1 MMSLPVLVRSELP
14 TSHHKDRTTS
24 LVVSRCDCSLPQC
37 VHAFLILPLFVCQNS
52 ASHYTNSDFLDH
64 YSGRSTNFYLD
75 HHKTVTCFFSPW
87 HHRIIS
93 FRVNQSHYN
102 LFCMSWRVCL
112 YAFLALRLP
121 RPLTCAHIRVR
132 RHLPRR
138 FHYFPAHRLLWF
150 PPAVFSWGLWPP
162 ARQHVPGVQAP
173 DPLPQQVLACSSC
186 STTPQATATRTK
198 QVELG
203 IAQPFQ
209 AAGLHGDPIG
219 WECVKIPWMPVPAL
233 RDIWRRP
240 APLAALL
247 QAVAASEDWPLQA
260 GDAAG
265 LRCWFSA
272 LLSVVTAGT
281 WFHGLAS
288 EFWVYLEM
296 LLNYAKKMEDINY
309 QEWRHLAKGGQV
321 RQTGPFSCLRS
332 HPSCSGVSSRDEH
345 FLSK

>member
-1 MMSLPVLVRSELP
+1 M
-14 TSHHKDRTTS
+14 TSQEN
-24 LVVSRCDCSLPQC
+24 LL
-37 VHAFLILPLFVCQNS
+37 
-52 ASHYTNSDFLDH
+52 
-64 YSGRSTNFYLD
+64 
-75 HHKTVTCFFSPW
+75 
-87 HHRIIS
+87 
-93 FRVNQSHYN
+93 SHYN

-162 ARQHVPGVQAP
+162 ARQRVPGVQAP
-173 DPLPQQVLACSSC
+173 DPVSQQVLACSSC
-186 STTPQATATRTK
+186 STTPQAAATRTK

-209 AAGLHGDPIG
+209 AAGLYGDPIG
-219 WECVKIPWMPVPAL
+219 WERVKIPRMPVPAL
-233 RDIWRRP
+233 GDIWRRP

-247 QAVAASEDWPLQA
+247 QAAAAAEDWPLQA

-272 LLSVVTAGT
+272 LLSAGSL
-281 WFHGLAS
+281 LAHDFMAWPLNS
-288 EFWVYLEM
+288 GFIWRCFWTMQRRWKLYTT
-296 LLNYAKKMEDINY
+296 KCEDICKRRPG
-309 QEWRHLAKGGQV
+309 EAKWS
-321 RQTGPFSCLRS
+321 F
-332 HPSCSGVSSRDEH
+332 
-345 FLSK
+345 FLSPLTSIPAVACRAEMNISSLSKKSYVDPANKLP